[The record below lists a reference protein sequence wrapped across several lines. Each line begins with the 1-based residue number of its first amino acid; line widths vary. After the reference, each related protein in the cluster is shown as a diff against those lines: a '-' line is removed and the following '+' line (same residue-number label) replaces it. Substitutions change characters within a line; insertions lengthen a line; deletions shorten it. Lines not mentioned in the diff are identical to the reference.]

1 MWYKLQVMSNSI
13 INKLRYDYSSKTFDE
28 KDALRNPLTQ
38 FDVWMN
44 EALQSEVMEPNAF
57 VLSTVDSMRK
67 PSSRIVLLR
76 GYDENGFVFFTNY
89 NSRKGDNMDVNQHVC
104 LNFFHQSLE
113 RQIRIEGVVQKIDT
127 AASDDYFNS
136 RPLGSRLGAW
146 ASNQSEKIAS
156 REVLER
162 KQKELEE
169 KFADGNVTRP
179 PHWGGY
185 VCKPNY
191 YEFWQGRNS
200 RLHDRIVYESANNQ
214 WQIARLSP

>member
-1 MWYKLQVMSNSI
+1 MSNSI

-57 VLSTVDSMRK
+57 VLSTVDSMSK

-89 NSRKGDNMDVNQHVC
+89 NSRKGDNMDINQHVC

-127 AASDDYFNS
+127 AASDDYFNG

-200 RLHDRIVYESANNQ
+200 RLHDRIAYESTNNQ

>member
-1 MWYKLQVMSNSI
+1 MSNSI

-57 VLSTVDSMRK
+57 VLSTVDSMSK

-127 AASDDYFNS
+127 AASDDYFNG

-156 REVLER
+156 REVLEN

-200 RLHDRIVYESANNQ
+200 RLHDRIVYECANNQ

>member
-1 MWYKLQVMSNSI
+1 MSNSI

-57 VLSTVDSMRK
+57 VLSTVDSMSK

-127 AASDDYFNS
+127 AASDDYFNG

-156 REVLER
+156 REVLEN

-200 RLHDRIVYESANNQ
+200 RLHDRIAYESKNNQ

>member
-1 MWYKLQVMSNSI
+1 MWYKIQVMSNSI

-57 VLSTVDSMRK
+57 VLSTVDSMSK

-89 NSRKGDNMDVNQHVC
+89 NSRKGDNMDINQHVC

-127 AASDDYFNS
+127 AASDDYFNG

>member
-1 MWYKLQVMSNSI
+1 MSNSI

-57 VLSTVDSMRK
+57 VLSTVDSMSK

-89 NSRKGDNMDVNQHVC
+89 NSRKGDNMDINQHVC

-127 AASDDYFNS
+127 AASDDYFNG

-156 REVLER
+156 REVLEN

-200 RLHDRIVYESANNQ
+200 RLHDRIVYECANNQ

>member
-1 MWYKLQVMSNSI
+1 MSNSI

-44 EALQSEVMEPNAF
+44 EALQSEVMEPNAL
-57 VLSTVDSMRK
+57 VLSTVDSMSK

-113 RQIRIEGVVQKIDT
+113 RQIRIEGVVQKIAT
-127 AASDDYFNS
+127 AASDEYFHS

-156 REVLER
+156 REVLES

-169 KFADGNVTRP
+169 KFADGNVPRP

-200 RLHDRIVYESANNQ
+200 RLHDRIAYELTNNH

>member
-1 MWYKLQVMSNSI
+1 MSNSI

-57 VLSTVDSMRK
+57 VLSTVDSMSK

-89 NSRKGDNMDVNQHVC
+89 NSRKGDNMDINQHVC

-127 AASDDYFNS
+127 AASDDYFNG

>member
-1 MWYKLQVMSNSI
+1 MSNSI

-57 VLSTVDSMRK
+57 VLSTVDSMSK

-127 AASDDYFNS
+127 AASDDYFNG

-200 RLHDRIVYESANNQ
+200 RLHDRIAYESKNNQ

>member
-1 MWYKLQVMSNSI
+1 MSNSI
-13 INKLRYDYSSKTFDE
+13 INKMRYDYSSKTFDE

-57 VLSTVDSMRK
+57 VLSTVDSMSK

-89 NSRKGDNMDVNQHVC
+89 NSRKGDNMDINQHVC

-127 AASDDYFNS
+127 AASDDYFNG

-156 REVLER
+156 REVLEN

-200 RLHDRIVYESANNQ
+200 RLHDRIVYESTNNQ

>member
-1 MWYKLQVMSNSI
+1 MSNSI